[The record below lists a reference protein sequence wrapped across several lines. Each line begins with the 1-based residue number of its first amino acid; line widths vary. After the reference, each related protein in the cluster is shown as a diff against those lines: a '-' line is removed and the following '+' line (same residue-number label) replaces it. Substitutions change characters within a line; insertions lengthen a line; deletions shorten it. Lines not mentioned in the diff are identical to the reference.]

1 MMNDIDYLVL
11 NSFSQQQNGIKAFSC
26 NPALLMNEKKRS
38 IGLFS
43 ERKFNL
49 LDFSLNTLSLSKAF
63 NNGNIGLTIKHAGNL
78 GYQENQLGVYFS
90 KKISEN
96 LDIGV
101 GFFYLSG
108 RASSFVNSFAVSTNI
123 GSVIHFSPKVIL
135 GVSLFNPIN
144 YCAVERVKQRIGNKD
159 IIGIGYDASNTFY
172 LGLTIIKEENH
183 HLFFVSG
190 LQYKMNKKAH
200 FDLGV
205 VSKSG
210 SIYVGIGYYLKKIQI
225 KCSFSSHPQLG
236 LSPSLLLSNVE

>member
-26 NPALLMNEKKRS
+26 NPALLMNEKKS
-38 IGLFS
+38 SLGFFS

-49 LDFSLNTLSLSKAF
+49 LDCSLNTMSFSKAF
-63 NNGNIGLTIKHAGNL
+63 SNGNIGLAIKHAGNL
-78 GYQENQLGVYFS
+78 GYQENQLGVYYS
-90 KKISEN
+90 KKIAEN
-96 LDIGV
+96 LDIGL

-123 GSVIHFSPKVIL
+123 GSVIHLSPKVIV
-135 GVSLFNPIN
+135 GFSVFNPIN
-144 YCAVERVKQRIGNKD
+144 YCAVERIKQRIGNKD
-159 IIGIGYDASNTFY
+159 IIGIGYNATNNFF

-183 HLFFVSG
+183 PLYFVSG
-190 LQYKMNKKAH
+190 IQYKMNKKAH
-200 FDLGV
+200 FDLGII
-205 VSKSG
+205 SKSG

-236 LSPSLLLSNVE
+236 LSPGLLVSSIE